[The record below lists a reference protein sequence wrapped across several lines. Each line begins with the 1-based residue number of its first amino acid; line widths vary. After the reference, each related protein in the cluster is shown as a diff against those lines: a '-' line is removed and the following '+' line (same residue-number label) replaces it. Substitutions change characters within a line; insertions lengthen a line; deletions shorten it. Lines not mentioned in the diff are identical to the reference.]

1 MGGIPEEYQAS
12 ASNKDA
18 YFARKQAENATRE
31 EGLHPSQGGKYVGF
45 GSSPMPE
52 KNTAGVNDITSMLST
67 GWSKLATSATAVA
80 SQATTKV
87 SAAAKSIDEQARAG
101 QLTANVQS
109 GAQTALTQAQELG
122 TTGWGML
129 STLATGVVANVRKLA
144 GDEEDGA
151 AAGATGD
158 SGIPGNARVSDG
170 DWGGFEDTDSGAGT
184 IALLQL
190 IVSDILKYRTGQSFY
205 KQQQAGSNQRLCRMS
220 Q

>member
-1 MGGIPEEYQAS
+1 M
-12 ASNKDA
+12 
-18 YFARKQAENATRE
+18 
-31 EGLHPSQGGKYVGF
+31 
-45 GSSPMPE
+45 
-52 KNTAGVNDITSMLST
+52 
-67 GWSKLATSATAVA
+67 
-80 SQATTKV
+80 

>member
-1 MGGIPEEYQAS
+1 MGNIPDEYQAS

-18 YFARKQAENATRE
+18 YFMRKQAENATRA

-45 GSSPMPE
+45 GSAPMPE
-52 KNTAGVNDITSMLST
+52 KNAGGVNEITSMLST

-80 SQATTKV
+80 SQATNKV

-109 GAQTALTQAQELG
+109 GANSALTQAQELG

-144 GDEEDGA
+144 GDEEAGA
-151 AAGATGD
+151 VTGATGGAGGV
-158 SGIPGNARVSDG
+158 SKPGVSDG

-184 IALLQL
+184 NTITSLQPTRECVQQVSVDVALQ
-190 IVSDILKYRTGQSFY
+190 
-205 KQQQAGSNQRLCRMS
+205 
-220 Q
+220 

>member
-1 MGGIPEEYQAS
+1 MIMQGGRGAGMGGIPEEYQAS

-18 YFARKQAENATRE
+18 YFARKQAENANRS

-52 KNTAGVNDITSMLST
+52 KNAPAGGVNEITSMLST
-67 GWSKLATSATAVA
+67 GWSKLATSATAAA
-80 SQATTKV
+80 SQATNRV

-101 QLTANVQS
+101 QLTANAQA
-109 GAQTALTQAQELG
+109 GAQSALTQAQELG

-144 GDEEDGA
+144 GDEEEGA
-151 AAGATGD
+151 AGGNGATGSASKPGV
-158 SGIPGNARVSDG
+158 SGGG

-184 IALLQL
+184 CCFPI
-190 IVSDILKYRTGQSFY
+190 F
-205 KQQQAGSNQRLCRMS
+205 
-220 Q
+220 